1 MKRLKVKKQYIK
13 YARRLLKNK
22 LNERLLKKGHQ
33 SYASVHE
40 AYGLIAEEVKELL
53 DAVQSNKRA
62 DVMAE
67 LLDVA
72 VGCVFAIACNEAGGF
87 DQ

>member
-1 MKRLKVKKQYIK
+1 MKRKRIRKRYVKF
-13 YARRLLKNK
+13 ARRLLKDK
-22 LNERLLKKGHQ
+22 LNSRIAQKGPY

-40 AYGLIAEEVKELL
+40 AYGIIAEEVKELL
-53 DAVQSNKRA
+53 DAVQSNNR
-62 DVMAE
+62 DHVMSE

-87 DQ
+87 D